1 MNILIGIL
9 VGITVSSILFIIFL
23 RSKKVSGS
31 FIIDFTDPMKDVC
44 RIELEEDLD
53 AICKKKQIIFKV
65 KTYGISQQ

>member
-9 VGITVSSILFIIFL
+9 VGIAVSSILFIIFL

-53 AICKKKQIIFKV
+53 VICNKKQIIFKV